1 MQRIEGLSIALDL
14 DTLRL
19 DRGLTGLKDRLRT
32 VNSEMRSNMSAF
44 DRGDKS
50 VAKYETRLRGL
61 NKKLEVQKAVTKAA
75 KAEYQKMVDEHGE
88 GSKEAEKAAREY
100 NNQAAALN
108 NLDRYVSN
116 TREELEKLKRQ
127 QEFANSRWGKMSS
140 NLDNFS
146 KRMDKTGTKM
156 MSAGRTMTTHV
167 TLPVLGLGTAAFKM
181 ASDFESAF
189 AGVKKTVDMSEKGYK
204 KLEIGIRDMAKELP
218 VAATDI
224 AAVAESAGQLGI
236 ENKSILKFTRT
247 VIDLGEATN
256 MTREQAATEFA
267 RFANIVNMSQK
278 DFDRLGSSVVALG
291 NNMAT
296 TESEIMS
303 MAMRLAAQGAQVGM
317 TEAQIM
323 ALSATMSSL
332 GIEAEAGGTAM
343 TTVLKKID
351 KAVGEGGG
359 SLQGFAKAAGVSSSD
374 FAKAWKKDPI
384 VALDMFIKGLGKSS
398 KEGKNLTT
406 ILSDLGIKG
415 IREADTILRMA
426 GASDL
431 LSDAVDNSTTAWEE
445 NSALTKEAEQ
455 RYKTTE
461 SQLKI
466 LMNRIKDIGITLGAA
481 LIPAVIDAI
490 DAAEPFIKKIESGA
504 KAFSEMEKSQQQTI
518 LKLIALTAAIG
529 PLTFVLGGSFRAIGM
544 FAGGLSKTIKF
555 LGRMQLNSKAAGKS
569 LLGFGGVA
577 SKSGTQ
583 AVKTSVGFG
592 KVAGTL
598 GGVGKVAGIARLGLS
613 ALGGP
618 LGILATIAIPK
629 LIEGGVNLV
638 NHLKED
644 SIPAVTGFGDKVSES
659 TTKAI
664 LGYEKLNDEATTQL
678 NQLFW
683 SGQEI
688 TEEGSQKLIQTFSS
702 MTNQIAESTKTKFDK
717 SYQSMSDFFASS
729 KALSDK
735 EEQAILTKMQEG
747 HQKQQQEIQKNEDR
761 IKKILNKA
769 SQEKRSLTKAEKKE
783 INQIQ
788 DSMRKTAVQTM
799 SKSQIEQEA
808 IMTELKNN
816 AGNITARQAAETVK
830 NSKKAKDGAVKE
842 ANKKYKEVVNQAVYE
857 RDVTGNISKEEADKI
872 IKDARKTRDESI
884 KKAEEKHKGVV
895 KQAKK
900 QAKGHVKEVDW
911 TKGEVLSNWDKMV
924 RGVAKAVNAVTSG
937 INWVLRKIGLEK
949 LQIPKWKPKGY
960 AKGTPRSGHPGG
972 PAIIG
977 EKGRELAHIPGQGIT
992 MLGEKGPQF
1001 LDLPKGTSVLPNK
1014 HTENLLK
1021 SYGFPGYEKG
1031 IGDFFDLAISS
1042 PKKLISKVWDKF
1054 LGKLPSFGGS
1064 FKTLFNGT
1072 VSYMKKGAGKYIK
1085 KKIDDFFSFG
1095 DDVKGKVTGNL
1106 SKWINA
1112 AIKIAGV
1119 PQSWF
1124 KPLTTI
1130 AIKES
1135 GGNPK
1140 AVNNW
1145 DINAK
1150 RGTPSMGLMQT
1161 IMPTFQ
1167 AYKKRGLNN
1176 ILNPIHNTVA
1186 AINYIKSRYGNV
1198 WNVPGIK
1205 AMRKGGKY
1213 VGYKTGGLIKNRGL
1227 YELVEDGWPEY
1238 VIPTNPA
1245 RRTEAMKLLAL
1256 AGKDIQR
1263 KQGNKRPSQLPNVAN
1278 SDLEA
1283 KVNELVNM
1291 IGQILQKNN
1300 NEITQ
1305 NITIVSPEPT
1315 SPAENAR
1322 KFKQASQQLAMEWRR

>member
-1 MQRIEGLSIALDL
+1 VVRDFSIYLQKKGGNQLQRIEGLSIALDL

-32 VNSEMRSNMSAF
+32 VNSEMRNNMSAF

-61 NKKLEVQKAVTKAA
+61 NKKLETQKAVTKAA
-75 KAEYQKMVDEHGE
+75 KAEYEKMVDEHGE

-108 NLDRYVSN
+108 NLDRYVAN

-127 QEFANSRWGKMSS
+127 QEFANSRWGRMSS
-140 NLDNFS
+140 NLDDFS
-146 KRMDKTGTKM
+146 ERMNKTGTKM
-156 MSAGRTMTTHV
+156 MGVGRTMTTKV
-167 TLPVLGLGTAAFKM
+167 TLPIVGLGTAALKAGMDFQASMSEVKAISGATGKDFKSLEDKAKEM
-181 ASDFESAF
+181 GKTTRFSASESAQAMKYMALAGWDTKQILDGIPGVLHLAAAGNMDLAQASDIVTDTMSMYGMKAEEAAHASDVFAF
-189 AGVKKTVDMSEKGYK
+189 AQANANTNVEQMGEAMKYAG
-204 KLEIGIRDMAKELP
+204 P
-218 VAATDI
+218 VANSLGISFEDTASAMMVLADSGLKGSI
-224 AAVAESAGQLGI
+224 AGQ
-236 ENKSILKFTRT
+236 
-247 VIDLGEATN
+247 A
-256 MTREQAATEFA
+256 FA
-267 RFANIVNMSQK
+267 
-278 DFDRLGSSVVALG
+278 
-291 NNMAT
+291 
-296 TESEIMS
+296 
-303 MAMRLAAQGAQVGM
+303 
-317 TEAQIM
+317 
-323 ALSATMSSL
+323 SSL
-332 GIEAEAGGTAM
+332 GRLAKPTKQMKGTMKELGLSFFDAEGNIKPIPKIIGELEKGTKGMTKEQKSAALTTLFGAEAYKHWAVLLEGGS
-343 TTVLKKID
+343 KKLQKNTKDLEKSDGAAAKMAKTMQDNAKGSTKNFMSALENLAIVASEHLLPPITDMID
-351 KAVGEGGG
+351 KLTVWTRKFG
-359 SLQGFAKAAGVSSSD
+359 SLSPTTQKATLA
-374 FAKAWKKDPI
+374 I
-384 VALDMFIKGLGKSS
+384 VGL
-398 KEGKNLTT
+398 
-406 ILSDLGIKG
+406 
-415 IREADTILRMA
+415 A
-426 GASDL
+426 
-431 LSDAVDNSTTAWEE
+431 
-445 NSALTKEAEQ
+445 
-455 RYKTTE
+455 
-461 SQLKI
+461 
-466 LMNRIKDIGITLGAA
+466 
-481 LIPAVIDAI
+481 
-490 DAAEPFIKKIESGA
+490 
-504 KAFSEMEKSQQQTI
+504 
-518 LKLIALTAAIG
+518 AAIG
-529 PLTFVLGGSFRAIGM
+529 PLTFVFGGAFRAVGM
-544 FAGGLSKTIKF
+544 FTGGLSKVIKYF
-555 LGRMQLNSKAAGKS
+555 GKTQLNSKAAGKS

-598 GGVGKVAGIARLGLS
+598 GGVGRIAGIARLGLS

-618 LGILATIAIPK
+618 MGLLATIAIPA
-629 LIEGGVNLV
+629 LIDGGIKLV
-638 NHLKED
+638 NHLKEE

-683 SGQEI
+683 SGQAI

-702 MTNQIAESTKTKFDK
+702 MTNQIAENMKTKSEE

-747 HQKQQQEIQKNEDR
+747 HLKQQQEIQKNEDR
-761 IKKILNKA
+761 IKEILNTA
-769 SQEKRSLTKAEKKE
+769 SKEKRSLTKAEKKE

-808 IMTELKNN
+808 IMTELKTNS
-816 AGNITARQAAETVK
+816 GNITARQAAETVK

-842 ANKKYKEVVNQAVYE
+842 ANKKFEKVRDWATYE
-857 RDVTGNISKEEADKI
+857 WKVTGNLSKEEADKI

-911 TKGEVLSNWDKMV
+911 ANGEILSNWDKLIV
-924 RGVAKAVNAVTSG
+924 GVAKAVNKVTSG

-960 AKGTPRSGHPGG
+960 EKGTPRSGHPGG
-972 PAIIG
+972 PAIVG

-1001 LDLPKGTSVLPNK
+1001 IDLPKGTSVLPNK

-1042 PKKLISKVWDKF
+1042 PKKLISKVWSKF
-1054 LGKLPSFGGS
+1054 LGDLPSFGGY
-1064 FKTLFNGT
+1064 FKDIFNGT
-1072 VSYMKKGAGKYIK
+1072 VSYVKKGASKYIK
-1085 KKIDDFFSFG
+1085 KKLDDFLSFG
-1095 DDVKGKVTGNL
+1095 DDVGGKITGSL

-1135 GGNPK
+1135 GGNPR
-1140 AVNNW
+1140 AINRW

-1150 RGTPSMGLMQT
+1150 RGIPSMGLMQT
-1161 IMPTFQ
+1161 IRPTFE
-1167 AYKKRGLNN
+1167 AHKKKGFNN
-1176 ILNPIHNTVA
+1176 ILNPVHNILA
-1186 AINYIKSRYGNV
+1186 AIGYIKSRYGNV

-1205 AMRKGGKY
+1205 AMRKSGKY
-1213 VGYKTGGLIKNRGL
+1213 VGYKTGGLVKNRGL

-1238 VIPTNPA
+1238 VIPTNPS

-1263 KQGNKRPSQLPNVAN
+1263 SKQGNKRPSQLPNVN
-1278 SDLEA
+1278 TNNDLEA

-1291 IGQILQKNN
+1291 IGRLLQKNN

-1305 NITIVSPEPT
+1305 NITINSPEPT